1 MNQNDMRC
9 TVCRQQK
16 VQLRPRKS
24 RLMKDLQMF
33 LCNECFVNKRE
44 PRFAIIMVG
53 MKHLKDS
60 QPLGSILEDCIK
72 NRRYVGE
79 DILLSD
85 LIK

>member
-24 RLMKDLQMF
+24 KLMKDLQMF
-33 LCNECFVNKRE
+33 LCNECFANKRE

-53 MKHLKDS
+53 RKDS
-60 QPLGSILEDCIK
+60 REGKGLE
-72 NRRYVGE
+72 RVEEYLRLHRYVGE
-79 DILLSD
+79 EILAKD
-85 LIK
+85 LI

>member
-33 LCNECFVNKRE
+33 LCNECFANRRE
-44 PRFAIIMVG
+44 PRFAIIMIG
-53 MKHLKDS
+53 RKDS
-60 QPLGSILEDCIK
+60 REGRGLARVEEYLRSH
-72 NRRYVGE
+72 RYVGE
-79 DILLSD
+79 EILAKD
-85 LIK
+85 LI